1 MSVCIGS
8 SSHDRGADDCNE
20 EEEEDIEEERGED
33 DGFLST
39 EQLESRICCNPL
51 SEEYLSWKKNLIANA
66 REQLLNT
73 PSLQLLIFLHT
84 QWCIDYSAL
93 RACT

>member
-73 PSLQLLIFLHT
+73 PSGAIVDLT
-84 QWCIDYSAL
+84 V
-93 RACT
+93 